1 MSNILVT
8 GGCGYIGSRLV
19 EELLNNQENKVVV
32 LENTENISKNIIC
45 LPMHP
50 FLTYADI
57 EMIVNILRNIHIN
70 AEEIKKRVIQDA

>member
-32 LENTENISKNIIC
+32 LDSGIFGFDSLNVSSEETLELSYFNYNSLPYNIEQEYLDYIN
-45 LPMHP
+45 
-50 FLTYADI
+50 YYRG
-57 EMIVNILRNIHIN
+57 LR
-70 AEEIKKRVIQDA
+70 